1 MEKKL
6 EPKVKDESPR
16 KLSYEDMENL
26 CHQLSAQ
33 AQQLSAQ
40 NQQLRT
46 ALGEAN
52 LTNLYKRLDYLFDII
67 YKDSSYLS
75 SEFKKKCAEEIERI
89 MVAPEESEELEETK
103 DNKD

>member
-6 EPKVKDESPR
+6 EPKVKETPR

-33 AQQLSAQ
+33 AQQLSTQ
-40 NQQLRT
+40 NQQLRV

-67 YKDSSYLS
+67 YKDSDHLTR
-75 SEFKKKCAEEIERI
+75 EFKQKCAEIERI
-89 MVAPEESEELEETK
+89 MTAPEEEVEE

>member
-67 YKDSSYLS
+67 YKDSDYLS
-75 SEFKKKCAEEIERI
+75 YEFKKKCAEEIERI
-89 MVAPEESEELEETK
+89 MTAPEESEETE

>member
-6 EPKVKDESPR
+6 EPKGKETPR

-33 AQQLSAQ
+33 AQQLSTQ
-40 NQQLRT
+40 NQQLRV

-52 LTNLYKRLDYLFDII
+52 LTNMYKRLDYLFDII
-67 YKDSSYLS
+67 YKDSDYLTR
-75 SEFKKKCAEEIERI
+75 EFKQKCAEEIERI
-89 MVAPEESEELEETK
+89 MTISEEEEVEE

>member
-6 EPKVKDESPR
+6 EPKVKEAPR

-33 AQQLSAQ
+33 AQQLSTQ
-40 NQQLRT
+40 NQQLRA

-67 YKDSSYLS
+67 YKDSDYLTR
-75 SEFKKKCAEEIERI
+75 EFKQKCAEEIERI
-89 MVAPEESEELEETK
+89 MTAPEEEVEE